1 MKSILFTLL
10 AAAALSSA
18 SPIEAETLEK
28 RAVTCLKVGATATAT
43 WKNAAGKTCRWT
55 GTVGSNFGTNSVT
68 GGDYS
73 CNGRCGVGCS
83 GTAIGNAYTQDCF
96 SHDVCSWFNNASGG
110 ASDANCG
117 AAYNS
122 AVDDTLLG
130 AANGCGQ
137 TNPSN
142 SASRPSTNPTCS

>member
-1 MKSILFTLL
+1 MKSVLFTLL
-10 AAAALSSA
+10 AAAALASA
-18 SPIEAETLEK
+18 SPIENDILEK
-28 RAVTCLKVGATATAT
+28 RAVSCLKVGATATAT
-43 WKNAAGKTCRWT
+43 WTNAAGKTCRWT

-73 CNGRCGVGCS
+73 CNGRCGAGCS
-83 GTAIGNAYTQDCF
+83 GTAVGNAYTQDCF

-117 AAYNS
+117 AAYNA

-130 AANGCGQ
+130 SVNGCGQ

-142 SASRPSTNPTCS
+142 SAVRPSTSPTCS